1 MAKDINFVQ
10 NRRKKLTK
18 DQKKDFQIFKIV
30 VGTFGV
36 LLAVFFITL
45 GIDFY
50 LKFQVKKAQDQQR
63 EMERQVLAQE
73 PIEQSIVIATEK
85 LKILSELFDQRYD
98 KQAAIDYFS
107 NIFGPQVLIK
117 DINYE
122 ADERILSLR
131 LQSQSIFVLEEVF
144 LKLSDPTVDEQFGNV
159 NKSELIRND
168 RGGYNMAITLS
179 LSEEDLPKK

>member
-1 MAKDINFVQ
+1 MAREINFVQ
-10 NRRKKLTK
+10 GRRKKLTK
-18 DQKKDFQIFKIV
+18 DQKKDFQIFRIV
-30 VGTFGV
+30 VATFGI
-36 LLAVFFITL
+36 LIAVFLITL

-50 LKFQVKKAQDQQR
+50 LKFQVKNAQDQQQ
-63 EMERQVLAQE
+63 EMERQILAQE
-73 PIEQSIVIATEK
+73 SVEQSLVIATEK

-98 KQAAIDYFS
+98 KQAAIEYFS
-107 NIFGPQVLIK
+107 NIFGSQVLIK

-131 LQSQSIFVLEEVF
+131 LQSQSIFILEEVF
-144 LKLSDPTVDEQFGNV
+144 LKLSDPSVEEQFGNV

-179 LSEEDLPKK
+179 LSEDTP